1 MKALIRH
8 PGETV
13 LSTTS
18 IDGIDWETGAPLT
31 NPCWAGGPY
40 ALCNDCPYTDVEP
53 SDFDISEVSLP
64 SPGDPLPEGEDPV
77 MITRLVAVFNQ
88 AKYDARKSEEQSSD
102 E

>member
-8 PGETV
+8 QGETV
-13 LSTTS
+13 FSPFE
-18 IDGIDWETGAPLT
+18 GIDWETGAPLT

-53 SDFDISEVSLP
+53 SDFDISTIEVP
-64 SPGDPLPEGEDPV
+64 SPGDPLPDEEPSTV
-77 MITRLVAVFNQ
+77 TRLIAVFNQ
-88 AKYDARKSEEQSSD
+88 SKYDARKSAED